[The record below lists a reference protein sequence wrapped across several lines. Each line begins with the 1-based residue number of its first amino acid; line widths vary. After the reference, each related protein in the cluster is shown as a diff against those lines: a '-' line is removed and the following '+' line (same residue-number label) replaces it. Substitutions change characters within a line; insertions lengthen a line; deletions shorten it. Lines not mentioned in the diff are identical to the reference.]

1 MITIYP
7 NEVIASGKKSKKSK
21 DPKWEQ
27 SAVKHPGSL
36 RKWAEKDFGL
46 GKDEKLTISLLDR
59 MHAAAEKSGNE
70 HRIKQINLAKTF
82 VRQGKKK
89 RAKAEAAVATA
100 AVVSILANAGTQ
112 AIVVA
117 GSDGLDD
124 HLAKNDR
131 FETGKPVTIEYIHND
146 TSSSYG
152 GSRFGKDV
160 EPAGFYVLERDA
172 GAPVPEGW
180 SAGKM
185 EIKNPLVLDWGSDS
199 DGDTDSWKH
208 ILSDVYNATGAELTK
223 KLLDEGYTHIV
234 TLDDGKPTEIVAL
247 GLPKGK
253 KGSDE

>member
-7 NEVIASGKKSKKSK
+7 STAVASSKKSKKK

-27 SAVKHPGSL
+27 GAVEHPGSL
-36 RKWAEKDFGL
+36 RKWAEKSFDL
-46 GKDEKLTISLLDR
+46 GKGERFTISLLDR
-59 MHAAAEKSGNE
+59 MHESAEKDGNT

-82 VRQGKKK
+82 VRQGRKHHK
-89 RAKAEAAVATA
+89 KAEAAIATA
-100 AVVSILANAGTQ
+100 AVVSILASAGRQ

-131 FETGKPVTIEYIHND
+131 FETGKPVSIEYIHND
-146 TSSSYG
+146 TSSEYG
-152 GSRFGKDV
+152 GSRFGKDE
-160 EPAGFYVLERDA
+160 EPSGYYVLERDA

-185 EIKNPLVLDWGSDS
+185 EIKNPLVLEWGSDS
-199 DGDTDSWKH
+199 EGDTDSWKH
-208 ILSDVYNATGAELTK
+208 VLADVYDATGAELTK

-234 TLDDGKPTEIVAL
+234 TLDGDKPTEIVAL
-247 GLPKGK
+247 DMPK
-253 KGSDE
+253 DEKPE

>member
-7 NEVIASGKKSKKSK
+7 NEVTASGKKSKKSK

-27 SAVKHPGSL
+27 GAVKHPGSL

-46 GKDEKLTISLLDR
+46 EKGEKFSISLLDR
-59 MHAAAEKSGNE
+59 MHVSAEKSGNA

-89 RAKAEAAVATA
+89 HAKAEAAVATA
-100 AVVSILANAGTQ
+100 AAVSVLASAGTP

-117 GSDGLDD
+117 GSEGLDD

-131 FETGKPVTIEYIHND
+131 FETGKPVTVEYIHND
-146 TSSSYG
+146 TSSTYG

-160 EPAGFYVLERDA
+160 EPSGFYVLERDA

-208 ILSDVYNATGAELTK
+208 VLADVYRATGTELTK
-223 KLLDEGYTHIV
+223 KLLAEGYTHIV

-247 GLPKGK
+247 GLPKGTK
-253 KGSDE
+253 EPEE